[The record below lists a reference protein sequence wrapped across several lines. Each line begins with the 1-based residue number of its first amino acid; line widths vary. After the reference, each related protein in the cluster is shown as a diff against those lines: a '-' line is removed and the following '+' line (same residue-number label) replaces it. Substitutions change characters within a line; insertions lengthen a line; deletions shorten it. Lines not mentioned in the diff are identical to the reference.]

1 MKEIVK
7 VQYQADDGT
16 LFSSREQC
24 ANYELSSSKIDA
36 IVSKLG
42 TKPNLNDEQYVQHS
56 MSDVNYVRRELCL
69 LANSVWEHKWF
80 IQTAEDPFTHSYW
93 AGRLISE
100 MDNPKLN
107 AAWYRIMCI
116 DSNGREWQQPYFA
129 NNTPSNPVE
138 VQKS

>member
-16 LFSSREQC
+16 LFSSCEQC
-24 ANYELSSSKIDA
+24 ANYELSSYKVEA

-42 TKPNLNDEQYVQHS
+42 NKPKLSDEQYIQHS
-56 MSDVNYVRRELCL
+56 MTTVNDVRRDLCM
-69 LANSVWEHKWF
+69 LANSVWAHKWF
-80 IQTAEDPFTHSYW
+80 VQTAEDPSTHSSW

-116 DSNGREWQQPYFA
+116 DSLGREWQQPYFA
-129 NNTPSNPVE
+129 NNTPSDAVKVN
-138 VQKS
+138 